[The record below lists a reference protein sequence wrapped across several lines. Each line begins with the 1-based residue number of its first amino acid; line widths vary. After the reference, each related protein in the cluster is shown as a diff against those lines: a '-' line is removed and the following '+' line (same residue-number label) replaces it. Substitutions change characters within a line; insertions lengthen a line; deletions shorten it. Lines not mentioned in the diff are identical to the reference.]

1 MNGILKFYG
10 KNNKKIEEILL
21 DIISTPISPELLP
34 SDGEKIVQKTESIV
48 GPYEV
53 IDFFIYNLLRK
64 RFSREKILYL
74 ANIAFE
80 NKYTSDE
87 LTKYYDDF
95 IKRFYRN
102 QFKRNCLPDRAK
114 SWNCK
119 HFSKGRFENAK

>member
-1 MNGILKFYG
+1 MQKFYG

-34 SDGEKIVQKTESIV
+34 TDGEKIVQKTESTV

-80 NKYTSDE
+80 NKYTLEE
-87 LTKYYDDF
+87 LTKYYNDF

-102 QFKRNCLPDRAK
+102 QFKRNCLPDRT
-114 SWNCK
+114 
-119 HFSKGRFENAK
+119 